1 MSPVETFALLLAL
14 CASLSILAY
23 KFKLLSASGSIASIA
38 VGLIIG
44 WFGSIT
50 WLFILIVFVLLGF
63 LVTKYKIKLKMA
75 RGLQEGKRG
84 ERTYRNV
91 LANGFVPAIIALCS
105 YSLNMQDEI
114 ITEIAYLSAISVAAA
129 DTTASELGVLSP
141 RTYLITNFSRVEP
154 GTNGGVSLAGTFWAI
169 VAATFASVI
178 GWFAIVPGMSI
189 DGMVLIPIFA
199 GVFGCMIDSVIGA
212 TLENRGFVSKL
223 GTNVIS
229 MFAGAMIGV
238 ILFQMIQ

>member
-1 MSPVETFALLLAL
+1 MSPAETFVLLLLL
-14 CASLSILAY
+14 CALLSILAY
-23 KFKLLSASGSIASIA
+23 RFKLLTASGSIASIV

-50 WLFILIVFVLLGF
+50 WLLILIVFVLLGF
-63 LVTKYKIKLKMA
+63 LVTKYKIQLKMA
-75 RGLQEGKRG
+75 KGLQEGKRG
-84 ERTYRNV
+84 ERTYPNV
-91 LANGFVPAIIALCS
+91 LANGFVPAIIALFS
-105 YSLNMQDEI
+105 YSLNMQDEM

-141 RTYLITNFSRVEP
+141 RTYLITNFSRVKP
-154 GTNGGVSLAGTFWAI
+154 GTNGGVSLAGTLWA
-169 VAATFASVI
+169 VAAATFASVI

-189 DGMVLIPIFA
+189 DAMVLIPIFA
-199 GVFGCMIDSVIGA
+199 GVFGCTIDSIIGA

-229 MFAGAMIGV
+229 MFAGAVVGV
-238 ILFQMIQ
+238 IICQIIQ